1 MKRRLINLFALLA
14 CTAFVF
20 GCGSSEDGSSSSPET
35 ATATTAAP
43 ATTTAVS
50 APESVEE
57 LGSLEGTVEVSG
69 SSTVE
74 PVSVRVAELFEDV
87 APGVAVNVDGPGT
100 GDGFELFCNGETDIS
115 GASRAIKDAEAEAC
129 AATGVEYIELQVGI
143 DGIGVMTNANND
155 AVECVSKGDLY
166 ALVGPE
172 STGFDS
178 WSDANDL
185 AVELGGTGGFPDA
198 PLDIFGPGAESGTFD
213 SFNEMTFKSIAKS
226 RDQESREAR
235 PDYVSSG
242 DDNVILTGIQGS
254 DTSLGWVGFAFAAN
268 AVDVKLLGMDG
279 GDGCVAPTPA
289 TIASGEYPLSRP
301 LFIYVNPA
309 KLADNPALEAYVDFF
324 MTEVS
329 LQDAVTEVGYVP
341 LAADEMAATQ
351 NTWSSRQFPQIVE

>member
-1 MKRRLINLFALLA
+1 MKTTINIILLVI
-14 CTAFVF
+14 CSSVF
-20 GCGSSEDGSSSSPET
+20 SQLT
-35 ATATTAAP
+35 
-43 ATTTAVS
+43 
-50 APESVEE
+50 
-57 LGSLEGTVEVSG
+57 
-69 SSTVE
+69 
-74 PVSVRVAELFEDV
+74 
-87 APGVAVNVDGPGT
+87 
-100 GDGFELFCNGETDIS
+100 
-115 GASRAIKDAEAEAC
+115 
-129 AATGVEYIELQVGI
+129 
-143 DGIGVMTNANND
+143 
-155 AVECVSKGDLY
+155 
-166 ALVGPE
+166 
-172 STGFDS
+172 FDEKNKI
-178 WSDANDL
+178 AQ
-185 AVELGGTGGFPDA
+185 E
-198 PLDIFGPGAESGTFD
+198 IFD
-213 SFNEMTFKSIAKS
+213 SFDEMTFKSIAKS

-268 AVDVKLLGMDG
+268 AADVKLLEMDG

-351 NTWSSRQFPQIVE
+351 NTWSPRSVSAAESVEERLVRRLESVAVAELNELKTSPTQPPSPLPLHAHDVVVPVATASASIHTSDFATQVVLN